1 MKRFFLCGP
10 ILLLAACSSRPI
22 EEVNAEQSTFLREE
36 GDAALKEGDHGRAI
50 DIYTRALELN
60 PGAADTWYRR
70 GNAYAKRPA
79 GSDEPNRRR
88 EWLRQAEADYSA
100 AIQLNPAHRD
110 ALFNRAM
117 IRLKM
122 KRYID
127 AAKDLVECTR
137 VDPRDAE
144 PEFVLGHIYLHRL
157 EDQQIMAMEHYDKYV
172 ALGGDDP
179 EAVKL
184 VREWRELKKSMA
196 APNGGPAPKGP
207 TAEDEEAAKQL
218 HARVLTLIPKG
229 EEQRPEVARLL
240 LELTTKY
247 AQTKYV
253 KDNEKG
259 LKALLNAFRPREPE
273 KK

>member
-1 MKRFFLCGP
+1 MKRFFLAGP
-10 ILLLAACSSRPI
+10 LFLLAACASRPI
-22 EEVNAEQSTFLREE
+22 EEVNAEQSALLREE
-36 GDAALKEGDHGRAI
+36 GDAALKEGDCDRAI

-70 GNAYAKRPA
+70 GNAFTKHPP
-79 GSDEPNRRR
+79 SPDEPNRKR
-88 EWLRQAEADYSA
+88 EWLRLAEADYSA
-100 AIQLNPAHRD
+100 AVRLNPAHRD

-137 VDPRDAE
+137 IDPRDPE
-144 PEFVLGHIYLHRL
+144 PEFILGHIYLHRL

-172 ALGGDDP
+172 ALGGTDP

-184 VREWRELKKSMA
+184 VREWRELKKSMVGS
-196 APNGGPAPKGP
+196 NGGTAPKGP

-218 HARVLTLIPKG
+218 HAKVLTLIPKG
-229 EEQRPEVARLL
+229 EEQRPEIARLL
-240 LELTTKY
+240 VELTTKY

-259 LKALLNAFRPREPE
+259 LKALLNAFRPRDPE

>member
-1 MKRFFLCGP
+1 MKRLFLCGP

-22 EEVNAEQSTFLREE
+22 EEVNAEQSAFLREE
-36 GDAALKEGDHGRAI
+36 GDAALKEGDFTRAI
-50 DIYTRALELN
+50 DIYSRALELN

-70 GNAYAKRPA
+70 GNAFAKRPPA
-79 GSDEPNRRR
+79 TDEPNRKR
-88 EWLRQAEADYSA
+88 EWLRQAEVDYSA
-100 AIQLNPAHRD
+100 AIRLNPAHRD

-117 IRLKM
+117 IRLKA

-137 VDPRDAE
+137 IDPRDPE
-144 PEFVLGHIYLHRL
+144 PEFILGHIYLHRL
-157 EDQQIMAMEHYDKYV
+157 EDQQIMAMEHYDRYV
-172 ALGGDDP
+172 ALGGDDA

-184 VREWRELKKSMA
+184 VREWRELKKSMVGA
-196 APNGGPAPKGP
+196 GGGPAPKGP
-207 TAEDEEAAKQL
+207 TAEDEEVAKQL

-259 LKALLNAFRPREPE
+259 LKALLNAFRPKEPE